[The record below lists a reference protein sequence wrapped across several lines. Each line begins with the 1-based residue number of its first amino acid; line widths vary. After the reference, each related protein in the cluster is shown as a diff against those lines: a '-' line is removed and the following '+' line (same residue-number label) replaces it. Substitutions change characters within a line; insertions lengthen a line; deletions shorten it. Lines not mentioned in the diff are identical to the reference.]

1 MVLVGGK
8 CIVEKEKM
16 RYQDS
21 HIYSYSFYRRRK
33 YAMRIHRHAFQL
45 IRMIEPWKIVF
56 RWLIVDHVPCTTTHR
71 LSYLIY
77 SFPFHIPKYL
87 GVYSRLIVI
96 VLRISCFAQYFANSI
111 DATNHENKEVQSH
124 WSRML
129 ITSTLK

>member
-8 CIVEKEKM
+8 CIVEKEKLC
-16 RYQDS
+16 YQDS
-21 HIYSYSFYRRRK
+21 HIYSFSFYRRRK

-45 IRMIEPWKIVF
+45 IRLIEPWKIVF
-56 RWLIVDHVPCTTTHR
+56 RWLIVDHVPYTHR

-77 SFPFHIPKYL
+77 SFPFHLPKYL
-87 GVYSRLIVI
+87 GVHSRLIVI
-96 VLRISCFAQYFANSI
+96 VLRISRFAQYFANSN